1 MPSSPRPAHLSPE
14 ALKRKQRDVRGG
26 FPPALAL
33 RVHRSISWLTRAEQ
47 AGEDLDVRFILLWIA
62 FNSAYAADIR
72 RETPEAEEGGG
83 ERGLFRV
90 FFERLVALDGRD
102 RIYDAVWM
110 RFPHEIRVLLENRYV
125 FAPFWDHHNGVP
137 GCADL
142 EQRFAAGRRAIGEAM
157 GRKDTARIL
166 CIVFD
171 RLYVLRNQIVHGG
184 ATWSSSVNRAQVR
197 DGAAVLGWLM
207 PVFIDLM
214 MDHPDEDWGRPFYPV
229 VA

>member
-14 ALKRKQRDVRGG
+14 ALKRKQRDVRDG

-33 RVHRSISWLTRAEQ
+33 RVHRAISWLTRAEQ

-72 RETPEAEEGGG
+72 RELPEAEEGG
-83 ERGLFRV
+83 ERSRFRLF
-90 FFERLVALDGRD
+90 FQSLVSLDGGD
-102 RIYDAVWM
+102 RIYNAVWM

-137 GCADL
+137 GCADWK
-142 EQRFAAGRRAIGEAM
+142 QRFAAGRRAIADAM

-166 CIVFD
+166 GIVFD

-184 ATWSSSVNRAQVR
+184 ATWGSSVNRAQVR

-214 MDHPDEDWGRPFYPV
+214 MDHPGEDWGQPFYPV
-229 VA
+229 VE